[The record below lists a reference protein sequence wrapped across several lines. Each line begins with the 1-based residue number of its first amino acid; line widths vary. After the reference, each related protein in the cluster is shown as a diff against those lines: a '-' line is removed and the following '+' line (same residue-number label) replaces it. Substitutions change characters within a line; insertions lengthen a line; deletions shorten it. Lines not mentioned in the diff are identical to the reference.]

1 MIAEE
6 LDNYVTSFARYN
18 VEYQKTLLLPPNMD
32 TMYEYMALY
41 GDANWRPKLPAE
53 AEMGRVNYSKLPTNP
68 EKLNQDLPQLQNTSP
83 QQVKKKTPL
92 TPVKNPL
99 KP

>member
-1 MIAEE
+1 
-6 LDNYVTSFARYN
+6 

-41 GDANWRPKLPAE
+41 GDANWRPKLPPE
-53 AEMGRVNYSKLPTNP
+53 AELGHVNYNRLPTNP
-68 EKLNQDLPQLQNTSP
+68 DKANQDLPQLGSNP
-83 QQVKKKTPL
+83 PAAAKKRPTI

-99 KP
+99 NVVKP